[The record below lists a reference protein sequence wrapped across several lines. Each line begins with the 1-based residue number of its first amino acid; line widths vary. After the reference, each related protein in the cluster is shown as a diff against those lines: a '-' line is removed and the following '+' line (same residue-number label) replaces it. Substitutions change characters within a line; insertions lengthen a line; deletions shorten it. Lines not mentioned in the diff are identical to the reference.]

1 MGARQCVSAGYVPL
15 MQGAPISTTADWTQ
29 GFDDIIDC
37 RSPAE
42 FAHDHIPGAINC
54 WSLDNEQREKVGT
67 VYKEEGAFAGRRL
80 GAGLV
85 SINIGHHLATQLSN
99 KPKEWRPLVYCW
111 RGGQRSGA
119 LATVLGQI
127 GYRVTL
133 LQGGYKAYRNKVLGT
148 LPEKC
153 GQPDFIVLCGRT
165 GVGKTRLL
173 KALAAQG
180 EQVLD
185 LEGLASHRGSL
196 FGALGLAAQPSPAL
210 FDSLLHH
217 QLARFDLSR
226 PIWTEAESAKV
237 GALHLPKKLV
247 ERIRQAPRLMV
258 EADLNARV
266 ATILAD
272 YQADQLT
279 PELVHPLVDKLPAR
293 VSNSDRAVLRQ
304 AVAASDWETIT
315 RALIEV
321 HYDPSYG
328 RSMTGNFTGEMV
340 GNVDLSDLNFDSA
353 ASACRSLALG

>member
-1 MGARQCVSAGYVPL
+1 

-42 FAHDHIPGAINC
+42 FEHDRIPGAINC
-54 WSLDNEQREKVGT
+54 WSLNNEQRKLVGT
-67 VYKEEGAFAGRRL
+67 VYKEQGAFAGRRL

-85 SINIGHHLATQLSN
+85 SINIGRHLATQLAE
-99 KPKEWRPLVYCW
+99 KPKDWRPLVYCW

-119 LATVLGQI
+119 MATVLGQI

-133 LQGGYKAYRNKVLGT
+133 LQGGYKAYRNRVLGA

-153 GQPDFIVLCGRT
+153 GQPNFIVLCGRT

-185 LEGLASHRGSL
+185 LEGLANHRGSL

-210 FDSLLHH
+210 FDSLMYH
-217 QLARFDLSR
+217 QLANMDLSR
-226 PIWTEAESAKV
+226 PVWTEAESAKV

-247 ERIRQAPRLMV
+247 ESIRLAPRLMV
-258 EADLNARV
+258 ESDIKARV
-266 ATILAD
+266 ATILSD
-272 YQADQLT
+272 YQAEQLT
-279 PELVHPLVDKLPAR
+279 PDVVRPLVDKLPAR
-293 VSNSDRAVLRQ
+293 VSNDARTALQEAVD
-304 AVAASDWETIT
+304 ASNWEAIA
-315 RALIEV
+315 RALIDV

-328 RSMTGNFTGEMV
+328 RSMTGNFTGQML
-340 GNVDLSDLNFDSA
+340 GSVDVSDLNFMGA
-353 ASACRSLALG
+353 ANACRSMALG